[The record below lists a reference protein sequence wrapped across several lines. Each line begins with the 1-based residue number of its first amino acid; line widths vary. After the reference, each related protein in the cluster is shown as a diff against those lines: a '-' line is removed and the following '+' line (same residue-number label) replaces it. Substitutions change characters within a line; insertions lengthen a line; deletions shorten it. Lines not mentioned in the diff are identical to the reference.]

1 MQMARDNNLALFSNL
16 LRTMPFCILRS
27 AKYPCPLP
35 EELKCEQPRRI
46 LVDRESCSGR
56 QRLDKGILKAP
67 HQYWSIFAVLGFY
80 KICYF
85 AVIVNNP
92 CIPSIG
98 QTWET
103 YLISFC
109 KIQEKVVCERTAAE
123 VSFEWLLRGFLYK
136 DLKVRIGL
144 FKKYHNTFCCH
155 FLLQTF
161 AQVLFSI
168 LSQEK
173 LNTMLMQN

>member
-1 MQMARDNNLALFSNL
+1 MPRRGNLQNGIVLNMQMARDNNLALFSNL

-46 LVDRESCSGR
+46 LVDRESCNGR

-67 HQYWSIFAVLGFY
+67 QEYWSIFAVLGFY

-85 AVIVNNP
+85 AVIMNNP

-98 QTWET
+98 QT
-103 YLISFC
+103 
-109 KIQEKVVCERTAAE
+109 
-123 VSFEWLLRGFLYK
+123 
-136 DLKVRIGL
+136 
-144 FKKYHNTFCCH
+144 
-155 FLLQTF
+155 
-161 AQVLFSI
+161 
-168 LSQEK
+168 
-173 LNTMLMQN
+173 